1 MTWSRTPWA
10 AWNGLGFGL
19 VAGGVFALAECVAS
33 LLGGHAFLAPVRY
46 AASVL
51 LGARALT
58 EGPLGLIIAAG
69 LGVHLGLSALLGLA
83 YSLIDA
89 RLDPELRPKV
99 MHQAAVGML
108 FALGVWGVTF
118 QFIARGYY
126 PWFQQE
132 TPQFFQLI
140 MHALFFGAP
149 LGWLFAVAERRR
161 VALSVFEHDELE
173 KREPR
178 RARGGTPD

>member
-19 VAGGVFALAECVAS
+19 VAGGVFALAECVAAF
-33 LLGGHAFLAPVRY
+33 LGGHGVLDPMRY

-51 LGARALT
+51 LGVRALT
-58 EGPLGLIIAAG
+58 EGPIGLIIAAG
-69 LGVHLGLSALLGLA
+69 LGVHLGLSALFGLA

-89 RLDPELRPKV
+89 RLAPDLRPKV
-99 MHQAAVGML
+99 VHQTAVGML
-108 FALGVWGVTF
+108 FALCAWVVTF
-118 QFIARGYY
+118 QLIARGYY
-126 PWFQQE
+126 PWFQQQ
-132 TPQFFQLI
+132 TPQFFQLL

-161 VALSVFEHDELE
+161 VAISVFERDELE
-173 KREPR
+173 KREPGS
-178 RARGGTPD
+178 ARGGTPD